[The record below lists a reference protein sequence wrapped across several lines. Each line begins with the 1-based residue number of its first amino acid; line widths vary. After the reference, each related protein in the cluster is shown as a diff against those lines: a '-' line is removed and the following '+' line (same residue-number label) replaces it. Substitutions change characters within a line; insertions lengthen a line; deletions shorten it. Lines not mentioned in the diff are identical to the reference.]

1 MSSTTGTKRKR
12 AKLPSCSTLY
22 KQKIPITKEIFCLYA
37 HQYFRD
43 LNKSARKSST
53 DRILPNNLHDESMQD
68 EESVGC
74 QSNGRVSLAQMKED
88 KNLKWLAEI
97 YARTEARRQAAV
109 LETSLITPD
118 NSQATPKPQNR
129 YMPNTAESSVILPS
143 SSPSHSL
150 YHHRSTPRADMLM
163 QDTTNR
169 SISSSTSS
177 SDTKEKKVKLKA
189 EVVDKIR
196 NDLFRST
203 ILRLVKDGIIV
214 VFPADLSSIP
224 TSFAAMRHQDSTVGQ
239 KRADEC
245 QTCKLKLKKEIEKIP
260 PHLMTMDGIPLRQY
274 TASLHAEQ
282 ICDCPPSQNAVT
294 QSKLPL
300 QASREETYALL
311 TAEML
316 LPVVEG
322 VVARMGPQM
331 GVEVENVWH
340 TVRKTDD
347 MWRFVSREVV
357 KECLEMI

>member
-1 MSSTTGTKRKR
+1 MD
-12 AKLPSCSTLY
+12 KL
-22 KQKIPITKEIFCLYA
+22 
-37 HQYFRD
+37 
-43 LNKSARKSST
+43 ARKSST
-53 DRILPNNLHDESMQD
+53 ERILLKDLHGESTQD
-68 EESVGC
+68 EETVRC
-74 QSNGRVSLAQMKED
+74 HSNGRVSLAQMKED

-97 YARTEARRQAAV
+97 YARTEARRQAAL
-109 LETSLITPD
+109 LETSLITSD
-118 NSQATPKPQNR
+118 ASMATPKPKNR
-129 YMPNTAESSVILPS
+129 YMSNTAESSVILPS

-150 YHHRSTPRADMLM
+150 YYNRSTPHASNLM
-163 QDTTNR
+163 QDTTNQ

-177 SDTKEKKVKLKA
+177 GDMKEKKIKLKA

-203 ILRLVKDGIIV
+203 ILKLVKDGIII

-224 TSFAAMRHQDSTVGQ
+224 ISFAARHQDLTTAQ
-239 KRADEC
+239 KRAEEC
-245 QTCKLKLKKEIEKIP
+245 ETCKLNLKKEIEKIP

-282 ICDCPPSQNAVT
+282 ICACPPSSNSVT
-294 QSKLPL
+294 QSKLAL
-300 QASREETYALL
+300 QPPREETYALL

-340 TVRKTDD
+340 TVRRTDD
-347 MWRFVSREVV
+347 MWRFVSKEVV